1 MGIFKSF
8 RRILKKAAPVIGGT
22 LGFAIGGPM
31 GSAALGAA
39 LGSGIGS
46 LAAGGDTDDALKAA
60 LFGGIG
66 GYAASGGNFFTPKAA
81 ALPTQYGSGA
91 MATGELADVA
101 VKSAEPSF
109 FQKAVDFA
117 KENPKTALGLGGAGV
132 ATLAALG
139 AEEPEQEKFEMRP
152 FPKGETRLG
161 MGQIGNKFYNL
172 DNKEEREQY
181 FEDLRKKRKTDD
193 EVGIPEFSRGGLN
206 ALGSQI
212 ANQITQPIQGKMS
225 QIQPF
230 LEEVKSNAEQKFGVT
245 LNGQGGGMGLNQ
257 LGGGLVGQPA
267 TIGSGMNQL
276 GRPLP
281 TQNTSSLFDQ
291 MQNRFG
297 NQTQTTPKDYSMG
310 GPRPAY
316 LPMDDDGD
324 GIDQFGAVMPEFE
337 ANPLGGMTEEEG
349 NKFLSDVFNQGVTQS
364 VGAATPF
371 GSGQSRLGGLGAIG
385 NLFMNTGG
393 EVNGPGTGTSDSVPA
408 RLSDGEFVLTAK
420 AVRGAG
426 GGDRDIGA
434 ARMYE
439 MMSELERVA

>member
-1 MGIFKSF
+1 MGIFKN
-8 RRILKKAAPVIGGT
+8 ITKTLKQAAPVIGS
-22 LGFAIGGPM
+22 AIGMYYG
-31 GSAALGAA
+31 GSFGAA
-39 LGSGIGS
+39 LGSGLGS
-46 LAAGGDTDDALKAA
+46 LAAGRSTEEALRNAA
-60 LFGGIG
+60 LTGATSYALGGKDFGREGDFSTKGSPFFGDRQAVGSKSAIPSFGGGRMVESVPVNKTGSFLTSPMGI
-66 GYAASGGNFFTPKAA
+66 AS
-81 ALPTQYGSGA
+81 
-91 MATGELADVA
+91 
-101 VKSAEPSF
+101 
-109 FQKAVDFA
+109 
-117 KENPKTALGLGGAGV
+117 LGLGAV
-132 ATLAALG
+132 ALG
-139 AEEPEQEKFEMRP
+139 GLDEEEEKQPGRRQP
-152 FPKGETRLG
+152 DPVGRSRLG
-161 MGQIGNKFYNL
+161 IGLIGNKAYNL
-172 DNKEEREQY
+172 DDDEERKQY
-181 FEDLRKKRKTDD
+181 FEDLREKQGVSPTK
-193 EVGIPEFSRGGLN
+193 FSRGGLS

-245 LNGQGGGMGLNQ
+245 LNGQGGGMGSI
-257 LGGGLVGQPA
+257 GGGLVTGRPA
-267 TIGSGMNQL
+267 NAGSGLGGAFNQI

-297 NQTQTTPKDYSMG
+297 DQTQTKPKDYSMG

-316 LPMDDDGD
+316 MPMDEDGD

-371 GSGQSRLGGLGAIG
+371 GSGQSRLGGLGAMSR
-385 NLFMNTGG
+385 LFMNTGG
-393 EVNGPGTGTSDSVPA
+393 EVSGPGTGTSDSVPA

-426 GGDRDIGA
+426 GGDRDLGA
-434 ARMYE
+434 ARMYD
-439 MMSELERVA
+439 MMSKLERVA